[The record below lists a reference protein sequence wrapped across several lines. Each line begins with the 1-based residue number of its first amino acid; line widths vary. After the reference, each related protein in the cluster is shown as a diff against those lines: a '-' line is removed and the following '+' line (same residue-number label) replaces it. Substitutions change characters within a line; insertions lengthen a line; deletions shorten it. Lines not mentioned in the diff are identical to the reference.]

1 MGDFVKAE
9 KEKYEAYVA
18 AQIRPSRMP
27 SPKRRIL
34 LRSLAPMP
42 MAPMARLVPTV
53 APMATATATV
63 LAPLLQ
69 LAMAIRMVPL
79 ATATATAVATP
90 ALATTIKW
98 WLETSQKFHQLARIA
113 DWAYPKSLERPR
125 FVFWK
130 WERRRSFPVAF
141 L

>member
-1 MGDFVKAE
+1 
-9 KEKYEAYVA
+9 
-18 AQIRPSRMP
+18 MP

-53 APMATATATV
+53 VATATATV
-63 LAPLLQ
+63 LAPLLR

-79 ATATATAVATP
+79 ATATAVATP